1 MNTTNFQN
9 NSSKLDTCQVRTV
22 KYNGTRVGKAIDIIL
37 SAFPKLLEAEKEQII
52 DAHRNGQND
61 AYADG
66 CTWYR
71 TAEEYYQQ
79 TYNPEQ

>member
-1 MNTTNFQN
+1 MKTAMQELQTALEIDSRHN
-9 NSSKLDTCQVRTV
+9 K
-22 KYNGTRVGKAIDIIL
+22 GTRVGKAIDIIL

-79 TYNPEQ
+79 PIS